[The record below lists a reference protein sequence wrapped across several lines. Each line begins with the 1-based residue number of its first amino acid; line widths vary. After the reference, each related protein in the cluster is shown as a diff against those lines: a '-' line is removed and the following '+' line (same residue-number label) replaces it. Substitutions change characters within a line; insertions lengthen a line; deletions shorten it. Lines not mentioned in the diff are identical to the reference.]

1 MAWAANIATR
11 ARHEGLIRED
21 VSVKSILDELNAT
34 RSKLGALL
42 DYDWVSMPL
51 VYTQVC
57 IIMIH
62 FNLNPKQLILSLKKC
77 DTRCM

>member
-1 MAWAANIATR
+1 MPLAWAANIATR

-57 IIMIH
+57 I
-62 FNLNPKQLILSLKKC
+62 LLIK
-77 DTRCM
+77 